1 MQRSLGKAGETTLLS
16 VACLTI
22 MVGCALVPGLQRVSL
37 QLGLSG
43 LESWLVTMPSVG
55 VVALGPIAG
64 RIADRIGLRRALL
77 LGLALYGALGMG
89 GALLHGPYAVLGSRF
104 LLGGATALVMATG
117 TGLISA
123 FYADRQRLAMIA
135 RQGMAIELGGVA
147 FLMLGGWLA
156 VRGWWYP
163 FLQYAVAWL
172 LFACV
177 LRFVPDERAAA
188 GAPDP
193 SQEAE
198 ESNEAA
204 SAAPLPDALKS
215 IYCAAFLSMACF
227 FAAVIVLPL
236 RFHEL
241 GIGEAGT
248 GYFLAF
254 VSLVAVA
261 VAATMPR
268 VSSRLGAPATLTLAF
283 LAYALAHGVFACA
296 ASLAPF
302 VAGAVALGA
311 GFGLSIPLVNHMT
324 VEASPANRRG
334 RALGNLSMAIFAGQ
348 CLPSFMHYT
357 PGHGA
362 PLFVAAAGLALFAA
376 AGLPLVRRV
385 WEPAGERRA
394 T

>member
-1 MQRSLGKAGETTLLS
+1 MKQALGKAGEATLLS

-22 MVGCALVPGLQRVSL
+22 MVGCAIVPGLQRVSL

-77 LGLALYGALGMG
+77 LGLAMYGALGLG

-163 FLQYAVAWL
+163 FLQYAVAWGL
-172 LFACV
+172 LVCV
-177 LRFVPDERAAA
+177 LRFVPDERTAA
-188 GAPDP
+188 GAPH
-193 SQEAE
+193 EAQ
-198 ESNEAA
+198 SD
-204 SAAPLPDALKS
+204 APLPDALKP

-227 FAAVIVLPL
+227 FSAVIVLPL

-254 VSLVAVA
+254 VSLVAVG
-261 VAATMPR
+261 VAAMMPR
-268 VSSRLGAPATLTLAF
+268 ISSRLGAPVTLTIAF
-283 LAYALAHGVFACA
+283 LAYAAAHGTFAGA

-362 PLFVAAAGLALFAA
+362 PLFGAAAGLALFAA
-376 AGLPLVRRV
+376 AGLPVVRRV
-385 WEPAGERRA
+385 LGPVVSR
-394 T
+394 

>member
-1 MQRSLGKAGETTLLS
+1 MKQALGKAGETTLLS

-55 VVALGPIAG
+55 VVVLGPIAG

-77 LGLALYGALGMG
+77 LGLALYGALGLG

-123 FYADRQRLAMIA
+123 FYEDRQRLAMIA

-177 LRFVPDERAAA
+177 LRFVPDER
-188 GAPDP
+188 GAPREPD
-193 SQEAE
+193 SGT
-198 ESNEAA
+198 
-204 SAAPLPDALKS
+204 PLPDALKS
-215 IYCAAFLSMACF
+215 VYCAALLSMACF
-227 FAAVIVLPL
+227 FSAVIVLPL

-254 VSLVAVA
+254 VSLVAVG
-261 VAATMPR
+261 VAAAMPR
-268 VSSRLGAPATLTLAF
+268 VSTRLGAPATLTAAF
-283 LAYALAHGVFACA
+283 LAYAVAHGVFACA

-302 VAGAVALGA
+302 VAGAVALGT

-357 PGHGA
+357 PGRGA

-385 WEPAGERRA
+385 LSPVARG
-394 T
+394 